1 MMLLNLLME
10 TLGAETMFNT
20 TDFSNMSEKPV
31 YVDMIKQVANITVN
45 EVGTEAAAVSVAAM
59 DGASPGTPET
69 HRFVEFYANRP
80 IIFAITEQTTG
91 AILFLGCYR

>member
-1 MMLLNLLME
+1 
-10 TLGAETMFNT
+10 
-20 TDFSNMSEKPV
+20 
-31 YVDMIKQVANITVN
+31 MIKQVANSTVN

-69 HRFVEFYANRP
+69 PRFVEFYANRP
-80 IIFAITEQTTG
+80 FIFAITEQTTG